1 MYCKIVFLCSR
12 PSEKRGNRQFHVVII
27 IAKAPIKSTVDS
39 MIGKSPLPPTHTQA
53 LPPPPRQAPRAPHEH
68 PSNRAKRG
76 GKKER
81 RERENTDKV
90 KPMLSLAR
98 GTGECDGYQ
107 DILPPKIHVIMKK
120 NLSIFLN

>member
-39 MIGKSPLPPTHTQA
+39 MIRKAPPSHTHTQA
-53 LPPPPRQAPRAPHEH
+53 PRQAPRAPHEH
-68 PSNRAKRG
+68 PSNRARTER
-76 GKKER
+76 KKER

-98 GTGECDGYQ
+98 GTGE
-107 DILPPKIHVIMKK
+107 
-120 NLSIFLN
+120 

>member
-39 MIGKSPLPPTHTQA
+39 MIRKPPLPPPPTHTHTS
-53 LPPPPRQAPRAPHEH
+53 PPRQAPRAPHEH
-68 PSNRAKRG
+68 PNNKARRER
-76 GKKER
+76 KKER

-98 GTGECDGYQ
+98 GTGE
-107 DILPPKIHVIMKK
+107 
-120 NLSIFLN
+120 